1 MGLKDAI
8 GKTVNIWGKE
18 KQIIGVTKNF
28 HFESLYKNIKP
39 CFFDFSL
46 NQRVSKI
53 MVRIKAGTEKTTIDN
68 LSKFY
73 KQYTS
78 ESLDYRFLDEDYQA
92 LYTSEQRVSV
102 LSRYFAGIAILISCL
117 GLFGLAA
124 FTVQK
129 RQKEIS
135 IRKVIGA
142 SVSNIVAMLSKDFL
156 VLVLVALLTAMPL
169 AWLIVNQWLQSFAY
183 RVHVAANIFFVTGI
197 SVIVITLLTIS
208 FQTIK
213 AAITNPVKGLRID

>member
-1 MGLKDAI
+1 L
-8 GKTVNIWGKE
+8 
-18 KQIIGVTKNF
+18 
-28 HFESLYKNIKP
+28 
-39 CFFDFSL
+39 
-46 NQRVSKI
+46 
-53 MVRIKAGTEKTTIDN
+53 RIKAGTEKTTIEN

-73 KQYTS
+73 KQYTG

-102 LSRYFAGIAILISCL
+102 LSRYFAGIAILISCV

-156 VLVLVALLTAMPL
+156 VLILVALLTAMPL
-169 AWLIVNQWLQSFAY
+169 AWIIVNQWLQSFAY
-183 RVHVAANIFFVTGI
+183 RVNVTANIFFFDRHIRYTHH
-197 SVIVITLLTIS
+197 
-208 FQTIK
+208 
-213 AAITNPVKGLRID
+213 AIDHKFSNNKSSDYKPGKESEN